1 MCERVLPTGN
11 TCLPKLPPPERT
23 LLDGRILLYKRENSR
38 LWQTSFRIAGHY
50 IRLSTK
56 QWDKSEASIVAMDL
70 YLESRFKQKN
80 NIPLKTRSFGDIA
93 ALAITEMKR
102 SLAEKRG
109 KTVYNDYI
117 IALNRYLIPF
127 LGGYQIN
134 RIDFAAISSYEDW
147 RAEKMGKRP
156 TASSVGTHNSAINK
170 VFDEAIKRGYVA
182 AEKRPFLV
190 NEGVDGKRR
199 PDFTLD
205 EYVKMVRGLRTFIAS
220 SRDGKTREMRLLL
233 RDYALILAN
242 SGIRHGTEADNLC
255 WRHIR
260 FARER
265 GRDVLLFYVDGKT
278 GGREIVAR
286 NICVAFLSRIQS
298 RNPELNGMTLKQ
310 LLESKNDSPVFTLS
324 DGSRTDNL
332 RGTFRIFLKQYG
344 LLKDPRTGQNRT
356 LYSLRHTYATFALTY
371 KRGVDIHLLATQM
384 GTSTLM
390 IERHYS
396 HLIARLRSATLAG
409 GRW

>member
-1 MCERVLPTGN
+1 M
-11 TCLPKLPPPERT
+11 PKLAPAHNK
-23 LLDGRILLYKRENSR
+23 LLEGQILLYKRTDSR
-38 LWQTSFRIAGHY
+38 KWQAVFTVGGY
-50 IRLSTK
+50 EMRLSTRRL
-56 QWDKSEASIVAMDL
+56 DKVEASSVALDL
-70 YLESRFKQKN
+70 YLEAKFKHKHGM
-80 NIPLKTRSFGDIA
+80 PLKTRTFGDIA
-93 ALAITEMKR
+93 VLAIAEMRKA
-102 SLAEKRG
+102 LAEKRG
-109 KTVYNDYI
+109 KSIYKDYI
-117 IALNRYLIPF
+117 IALNRYLIPY

-134 RIDFAAISSYEDW
+134 RIDFAVISSYEDW

-182 AEKRPFLV
+182 AEKRPVLV

-199 PDFTLD
+199 PDFTLV
-205 EYVKMVRGLRTFIAS
+205 EYVKLVRGLRQFIAS

-260 FARER
+260 IVKER
-265 GRDVLLFYVDGKT
+265 GREVLLFYVDGKT

-286 NICVAFLSRIQS
+286 NNCFAFLSRILS
-298 RNPELNGMTLKQ
+298 RNAQLKGMTLRE
-310 LLESKNDSPVFTLS
+310 LLDRGSDLPVFTLS

-344 LLKDPRTGQNRT
+344 LLKDPRTGPNRT
-356 LYSLRHTYATFALTY
+356 LYSLRHTYATLTLTY
-371 KRGVDIHLLATQM
+371 KRGIDIHLLATQM

>member
-1 MCERVLPTGN
+1 LRDQAINEKVKQGGRK
-11 TCLPKLPPPERT
+11 PKH
-23 LLDGRILLYKRENSR
+23 G
-38 LWQTSFRIAGHY
+38 
-50 IRLSTK
+50 
-56 QWDKSEASIVAMDL
+56 M
-70 YLESRFKQKN
+70 
-80 NIPLKTRSFGDIA
+80 PLKTRTFGDIA
-93 ALAITEMKR
+93 NLAIAEMRKA
-102 SLAEKRG
+102 LAEKRG
-109 KTVYNDYI
+109 KSIYNDYI

-127 LGGYQIN
+127 LGSHLIN

-205 EYVKMVRGLRTFIAS
+205 EYVKMVRGLRQFVAN

-233 RDYALILAN
+233 RDYVLILAN

-260 FARER
+260 LARER
-265 GRDVLLFYVDGKT
+265 GREVLLFYVDGKT

-286 NICVAFLSRIQS
+286 SNCLAFLRRIQS
-298 RNPELNGMTLKQ
+298 RNAELSGMSLRE
-310 LLESKNDSPVFTLS
+310 LLESRSDQPVFTLS
-324 DGSRTDNL
+324 DGTRTDNL

-344 LLKDPRTGQNRT
+344 MLKDPRTGQNRT

>member
-1 MCERVLPTGN
+1 M
-11 TCLPKLPPPERT
+11 PKLAPPDRK
-23 LLDGRILLYKRENSR
+23 LLDGQITLFKRVNSHK
-38 LWQTSFRIAGHY
+38 WQTAFKIDNSE
-50 IRLSTK
+50 IRRSTK
-56 QWDKSEASIVAMDL
+56 KVDKAEASLAALDL
-70 YLESRFKQKN
+70 YLEAKFRHKN
-80 NIPLKTRSFGDIA
+80 GMPLKTRTFGDIA
-93 ALAITEMKR
+93 KLAIAEMVR
-102 SLAEKRG
+102 ALAEKRG
-109 KTVYNDYI
+109 KTVYKDYI

-134 RIDFAAISSYEDW
+134 RIDFAVISSYEDW

-199 PDFTLD
+199 PDFTLA

-260 FARER
+260 FVKER

-286 NICVAFLSRIQS
+286 NNCAAFLARIQS
-298 RNPELNGMTLKQ
+298 RNTALNGMSLKQ
-310 LLESKNDSPVFTLS
+310 LLETKNDSPVFTLS